1 MFKYTFSA
9 YKIDCDFIKYP
20 VFALTWDDVITF
32 LDRFR
37 CFDYKITKQ
46 SFPEATNSIEILD
59 VYIPNA
65 TFFIN
70 AEIFDLAS
78 CEDESEE
85 YAIVKKRIEELF
97 DTDYKQDKSV
107 AVYGDGKLP

>member
-9 YKIDCDFIKYP
+9 YKIDCHFIKYP

-32 LDRFR
+32 LEKFR

-46 SFPEATNSIEILD
+46 SFPDASDSDTILEC
-59 VYIPNA
+59 YFPGA

-70 AEIFDLAS
+70 AELFDLS
-78 CEDESEE
+78 TCEDESEE
-85 YAIVKKRIEELF
+85 YAIVKKRIDELF
-97 DTDYKQDKSV
+97 DTDYQK
-107 AVYGDGKLP
+107 GKTPEETPEEEF